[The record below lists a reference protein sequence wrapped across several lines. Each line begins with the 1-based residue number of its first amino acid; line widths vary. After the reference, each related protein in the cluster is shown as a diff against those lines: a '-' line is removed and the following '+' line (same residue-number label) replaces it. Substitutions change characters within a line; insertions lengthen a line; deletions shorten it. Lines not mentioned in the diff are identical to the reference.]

1 MMPVAV
7 SSKRLVTSA
16 AEQALQSKLKEQSS
30 TGAIKTST
38 LIGAGFAIALIGLIV
53 LRGK

>member
-1 MMPVAV
+1 MMV
-7 SSKRLVTSA
+7 SSKKLMVSA

-30 TGAIKTST
+30 VKTST

-53 LRGK
+53 LRSK